1 MQESEVSDVGILK
14 LYRQGDPMS
23 NRKISRPVFIQFVNI
38 LQNKT
43 NNVKNPNLKEKIRP
57 SEFQMTFQKK
67 WENAKSVYMMIFNT
81 ATRRHITKVIKGD
94 KLVFPSNGSVYNKK
108 VNRLTANEKL
118 DSSSDKIET
127 KVFRRKHTEDN
138 GDCFSSY
145 AAQVSSLN
153 N

>member
-43 NNVKNPNLKEKIRP
+43 NNVKNSKFKRENSPVRISNDFPEEMR
-57 SEFQMTFQKK
+57 ERKK
-67 WENAKSVYMMIFNT
+67 RLYDDLQHSY
-81 ATRRHITKVIKGD
+81 KVIKGD